1 MIINILTLGHLM
13 APDRKVKCHVSD
25 VTVVGWGCKVA
36 GNSLRLVWG
45 QLLLGAEAAS
55 IPHC

>member
-1 MIINILTLGHLM
+1 M